1 MAKTKTIKAAPVKNR
16 NDGTDF
22 TFRNP
27 LNAIIKF
34 NTRCVLDI
42 ELNTEQMSVSVIM
55 TDPLTGYKFNGV
67 AYLED

>member
-27 LNAIIKF
+27 LNAVIKF
-34 NTRCVLDI
+34 NSHSVLDI
-42 ELNTEQMSVSVIM
+42 ELNTEQMTISVIL
-55 TDPLTGYKFNGV
+55 TDALTGYKYNGV
-67 AYLED
+67 AHLED

>member
-1 MAKTKTIKAAPVKNR
+1 MAKTKTIKAAPKNR
-16 NDGTDF
+16 NDDNTDF
-22 TFRNP
+22 TIRNP

-67 AYLED
+67 AHLED

>member
-27 LNAIIKF
+27 LNAVIKF
-34 NTRCVLDI
+34 NSHCVLEI
-42 ELNTEQMSVSVIM
+42 ELNTEQMTVSVIM
-55 TDPLTGYKFNGV
+55 TDALTGYRFNGV
-67 AYLED
+67 AHLED